1 MTQAVQIG
9 DTLLT
14 GIQAFSAWKMSIAA
28 EIKRYR
34 MWLHQQGL
42 STVELDDKLAQA
54 LRAFTTDRILLAFV
68 GEFSRGK
75 TELINALLGRHYKTR
90 LFPTRIG
97 RTTMCPTEVFY
108 DPQANSPYIKLLPI
122 QTRNSGTPLS
132 SYRRQLEHW
141 AHLDLDL
148 NSPQSMQRAFEE
160 VAKTREVPMQVAE
173 SLGFEVEFLE
183 SSSKKAGYVHI
194 PSWRHAL
201 INLDH
206 PLLRMGLSIIDTPG
220 LNALGLEPE
229 LTLSFLPEAH
239 ALLFVL
245 SAECGVTASDFAI
258 WNNHVRDLAGRSGT
272 ALYAV
277 INKIDLLEEEDVH
290 YMPVNSAESLSRLVR
305 LSARQ
310 LHLPDDHVLPLSAKQ
325 AMRAYIHNDAEK
337 VANSHIDRVEEA
349 LAHSVIAAREQALR
363 NTTLKDVIGM
373 VETSQQAVVNQRQAL
388 QSEYE
393 LFNRNEKDIEVE
405 LVGLTRLVRREQ
417 ERHGQRLTILQEGK
431 STLEQHLARI
441 AEVVGND
448 KLEWHFSRAREATK
462 NTLNFGVATAV
473 SIFFQGL
480 KMDMRRLRD
489 ELEATRQTVDKIY
502 QRYLQ
507 QTGGTP
513 MQYPA
518 ISIEPMI
525 EEFTELEKQATPYK
539 NRFSNLLASQ
549 EKVFDHFFDTL
560 AREAKNLY
568 EQARDE
574 ALRWC
579 KQSLTPLIQQT
590 LEAKKRIDEQLQ
602 RLEHLQMIDATRDQR
617 LVSIQHQLELLDEQ
631 DNFLME
637 ISFCLQPVEL
647 S

>member
-1 MTQAVQIG
+1 VSQAVQVG
-9 DTLLT
+9 DRLLT
-14 GIQAFSAWKMSIAA
+14 GIQAFSAWKLSIAT

-42 STVELDDKLAQA
+42 STVDLDDKLARC

-75 TELINALLGRHYKTR
+75 TELINALLGRHFKSR

-108 DPQANSPYIKLLPI
+108 DPQSSTPYIKLLPI
-122 QTRNSGTPLS
+122 QTRNSGTPLA

-141 AHLDLDL
+141 AHLDIDL

-160 VAKTREVPMQVAE
+160 VAKTREVPTQVAE

-183 SSSKKAGYVHI
+183 SSSKKEGYVHI

-206 PLLRMGLSIIDTPG
+206 PLLRLGLSIIDTPG

-229 LTLSFLPEAH
+229 LTLSFLPDAH

-258 WNNHVRDLAGRSGT
+258 WNNHVRDLASRSNT
-272 ALYAV
+272 ALYAI
-277 INKIDLLEEEDVH
+277 INKIDLLEEEDVD
-290 YMPVNSAESLSRLVR
+290 YMPVNAEESLRRMCR

-310 LHLPDDHVLPLSAKQ
+310 LHLPDQNVMPLSAKQ
-325 AMRAYIHNDAEK
+325 AMRAHIHGDAARLET
-337 VANSHIDRVEEA
+337 SRIHDLELA
-349 LAHSVIAAREQALR
+349 LASSVITAREQSLR
-363 NTTLKDVIGM
+363 NTTLKDVIEM
-373 VETSQQAVVNQRQAL
+373 VETSL
-388 QSEYE
+388 QSLITQRDSLKEE
-393 LFNRNEKDIEVE
+393 HSIFNRNEKDVEVE
-405 LVGLTRLVRREQ
+405 LVGLTRLVRRDQ
-417 ERHGQRLTILQEGK
+417 EKHSQRLVILQEGK
-431 STLEQHLARI
+431 GSLEQHLARI
-441 AEVVGND
+441 SEVVGDD
-448 KLEWHFSRAREATK
+448 KLDWHFNRAREATK

-473 SIFFQGL
+473 GIFFQGL
-480 KMDMRRLRD
+480 KLDMRRLRD
-489 ELEATRQTVDKIY
+489 ELDAAKQTVDRIY
-502 QRYLQ
+502 QRYYQ
-507 QTGGTP
+507 EVGATQI
-513 MQYPA
+513 QYADVNIDPF
-518 ISIEPMI
+518 ID
-525 EEFTELEKQATPYK
+525 EFNELEKQAAPYK
-539 NRFSNLLASQ
+539 NRFGNLLASQ
-549 EKVFDHFFDTL
+549 EKVFDHFFETL

-568 EQARDE
+568 EKAREE

-579 KQSLTPLIQQT
+579 KQSLAPLMQQT

-617 LVSIQHQLELLDEQ
+617 LVSIQHQLELLDDQEK
-631 DNFLME
+631 FLIE
-637 ISFCLQPVEL
+637 ISFRLQPVEL
-647 S
+647 V

>member
-1 MTQAVQIG
+1 MTQAVQVG
-9 DTLLT
+9 DKLLT
-14 GIQAFSAWKMSIAA
+14 GIQAFSAWKLSIAS

-42 STVELDDKLAQA
+42 STVDLDDRLARA

-75 TELINALLGRHYKTR
+75 TELINALLGRHYKAR

-108 DPQANSPYIKLLPI
+108 DPQANGPYIKLLPI
-122 QTRNSGTPLS
+122 QTRNSGTPLA

-183 SSSKKAGYVHI
+183 SSSKKEGYVHI

-258 WNNHVRDLAGRSGT
+258 WNNHVRDLAARSNT
-272 ALYAV
+272 ALYAI
-277 INKIDLLEEEDVH
+277 INKIDLLEEEDVT
-290 YMPVNSAESLSRLVR
+290 YMPVNSEESLRRLMR

-310 LHLPDDHVLPLSAKQ
+310 LHLPDVNVLPLSARQ
-325 AMRAYIHNDAEK
+325 AMRAYIQGDADK
-337 VANSHIDRVEEA
+337 LARSKVEELEA
-349 LAHSVIAAREQALR
+349 AIASSVIVAREQALR
-363 NTTLKDVIGM
+363 NTTLKEVIEM
-373 VETSQQAVVNQRQAL
+373 VETSL
-388 QSEYE
+388 QSLTVQRESLKE
-393 LFNRNEKDIEVE
+393 EHGIFSRNEKDVEVE
-405 LVGLTRLVRREQ
+405 LVGLTRLVRRDQ
-417 ERHGQRLTILQEGK
+417 EKHTQRLAILQEGRG
-431 STLEQHLARI
+431 SLEQHLARI
-441 AEVVGND
+441 AEITGDD
-448 KLEWHFSRAREATK
+448 KLEWHFNRAREATK

-473 SIFFQGL
+473 GIFFQGL

-489 ELEATRQTVDKIY
+489 EIDAARLSVDKIY
-502 QRYLQ
+502 QRYFQ
-507 QTGGTP
+507 EIGIANI
-513 MQYPA
+513 QYAEINIDPF
-518 ISIEPMI
+518 I
-525 EEFTELEKQATPYK
+525 EEFNELEKQAAPYK
-539 NRFSNLLASQ
+539 NRFGNLLASQ

-560 AREAKNLY
+560 AREARNLY
-568 EQARDE
+568 EKARDE

-579 KQSLTPLIQQT
+579 KQSLSPLMQQT
-590 LEAKKRIDEQLQ
+590 LEAKKRIEEQLQ

-617 LVSIQHQLELLDEQ
+617 LVSIDHQLEQLDDQEK
-631 DNFLME
+631 FLIE
-637 ISFCLQPVEL
+637 VSFRLQPVEL
-647 S
+647 I